1 MDRRGHSDPE
11 PDDVGE
17 VAWVETEAPDRWQPP
32 VGERVRAAGILL
44 GVLGVFLVLAVVVA
58 VAPGGAG
65 DDDADLAAG
74 EGSATTE
81 NVEVTAPTSLPTTT
95 LPPDP
100 ASIAGEPPPERCA
113 RDNRGSRDLRPPAQI
128 EVQVLNATPRAGH
141 ASDVTAAIDGLGY
154 RTVTPGNAG
163 REPVTVIRFAGG
175 WCAEADRLAEQLQL
189 PQAKVELVPRGE
201 EREIGSTDLLVVL
214 GADSL

>member
-1 MDRRGHSDPE
+1 MGQRI
-11 PDDVGE
+11 
-17 VAWVETEAPDRWQPP
+17 
-32 VGERVRAAGILL
+32 RAGAILL
-44 GVLGVFLVLAVVVA
+44 GVLGLFLVLAVVVA

-65 DDDADLAAG
+65 DDEPDVAAG
-74 EGSATTE
+74 EPSSTTE
-81 NVEVTAPTSLPTTT
+81 NTEVTAPTSLPTTT

-100 ASIAGEPPPERCA
+100 ASIGGEPPPERCA
-113 RDNRGSRDLRPPAQI
+113 RDNRGSRDLRSPAEI

-141 ASDVTAAIDGLGY
+141 ASDVTAAIDALGY

-175 WCAEADRLAEQLQL
+175 WCAEADRLADQLQL
-189 PQAKVELVPRGE
+189 PEAKVELVPRGE
-201 EREIGSTDLLVVL
+201 EREIGSTDLVVVL